1 MSEIT
6 KCINEWN
13 ATVEALGHGKQTILI
28 RKYGTTVNEFLLY
41 PTVSYANK
49 EDILDSFQEQDF
61 VKENL
66 LPNGENGG
74 YEIKYYAT
82 VEEVIEKPSTRI
94 GAFNKF
100 HIWTRD
106 HVKDYLGRKPAQ
118 IWILR
123 VYKLNEP
130 QILKRSRGMLY
141 ANVNKPV
148 KLEGKPV
155 IPDDE
160 FNKLKE
166 EILNTK

>member
-1 MSEIT
+1 M
-6 KCINEWN
+6 
-13 ATVEALGHGKQTILI
+13 Q
-28 RKYGTTVNEFLLY
+28 LLKR
-41 PTVSYANK
+41 SQK
-49 EDILDSFQEQDF
+49 
-61 VKENL
+61 NL
-66 LPNGENGG
+66 
-74 YEIKYYAT
+74 
-82 VEEVIEKPSTRI
+82 
-94 GAFNKF
+94 FNKF

-130 QILKRSRGMLY
+130 QILKRNRGMLY

-166 EILNTK
+166 EILNTKQLYFKIQLYSNFLTISLPASVNIIYLF